1 MAKNVSFVTL
11 GNSWGQFPGQP
22 GCKGC
27 GPQET
32 FVNCADIK
40 ITPSDGN
47 PQPAIKAPVTM
58 QPATQAQATWQPAT
72 QAPATWQ
79 PVTLAPVTQ
88 APRTTSRVSPGGIVT
103 SCTAGQYLSCR
114 K

>member
-1 MAKNVSFVTL
+1 MLGSKPIK

-47 PQPAIKAPVTM
+47 PQPAIKAPVTILKPK
-58 QPATQAQATWQPAT
+58 QHGNLQFRPQRHGN
-72 QAPATWQ
+72 
-79 PVTLAPVTQ
+79 L
-88 APRTTSRVSPGGIVT
+88 
-103 SCTAGQYLSCR
+103 
-114 K
+114 